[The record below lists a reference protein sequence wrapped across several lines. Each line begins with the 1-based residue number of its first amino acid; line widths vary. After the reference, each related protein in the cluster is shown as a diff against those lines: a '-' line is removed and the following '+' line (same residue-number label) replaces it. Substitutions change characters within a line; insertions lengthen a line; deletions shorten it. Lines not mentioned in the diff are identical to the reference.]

1 MAKTIEIIPIT
12 LGHFKGSTEPGM
24 AGGDVG
30 GGAAFSMNQT
40 LGFITKNSN
49 FKFDEVR

>member
-1 MAKTIEIIPIT
+1 MEKTIEMIPIT
-12 LGHFKGSTEPGM
+12 FGHFKGSTDPGM

-30 GGAAFSMNQT
+30 GGAAFSMIET
-40 LGFITKNSN
+40 LVFITENSN